1 MLKDSTLKYYKGY
14 IDRMARYQSEPVEKI
29 NTGLMKKNMTSKKD
43 SGTDLDTALQKM
55 FDMIVEGNIKLRE
68 MKDI

>member
-1 MLKDSTLKYYKGY
+1 
-14 IDRMARYQSEPVEKI
+14 MARYQSEPVEKI

-43 SGTDLDTALQKM
+43 SGPDLDTALQKM

-68 MKDI
+68 MKDT